1 MLNKTSGRVA
11 LCGVLAALML
21 VVMLFG
27 TMIPLST
34 YACPAL
40 AGEISIPVI
49 SDMASSISMILYP
62 TFLQF
67 LLAASM
73 ISWSLISNEAIS
85 TASITLYL
93 GLLGSE

>member
-1 MLNKTSGRVA
+1 MPNKTSGRVA

-40 AGEISIPVI
+40 AGAISIPVI
-49 SDMASSISMILYP
+49 
-62 TFLQF
+62 
-67 LLAASM
+67 
-73 ISWSLISNEAIS
+73 WE
-85 TASITLYL
+85 L
-93 GLLGSE
+93 GAKPGCPPVAFGQTGEKRKKTK